1 MEVLEAIKTRR
12 SIRRFKKDK
21 VPPSLIREILDAGR
35 WAPSARNSQ
44 PWKFIVIVDEELK
57 RKVAEA
63 TTAGKFLANAPIG
76 IAVAVNPKLTRHPV
90 EDGANAT
97 MNILLAAH
105 ALGLGACWIGSYGS
119 VYEEEVKQLLDIPRD
134 WILLSIIALGYP
146 DEKPSS
152 SRVELKELLYVN
164 KFGSKEGLKE
174 VADLD
179 P

>member
-1 MEVLEAIKTRR
+1 MEAIRTRR
-12 SIRRFKKDK
+12 SIRRFKVDK
-21 VPPSLIREILDAGR
+21 VPPSLIKEVLDAAR
-35 WAPSARNSQ
+35 WAPSAKNSQ
-44 PWKFIVIVDEELK
+44 PWRFIVIVDEGLK
-57 RKVAEA
+57 REVAEA
-63 TTAGKFLANAPIG
+63 TTAGKFLADAPVG

-97 MNILLAAH
+97 MNMLLAAH

-119 VYEEEVKQLLDIPRD
+119 VYEEEVKQLLGIPRD
-134 WILLSIIALGYP
+134 WILLSIVALGYP
-146 DEKPSS
+146 NEKPSS
-152 SRVELKELLYVN
+152 SRVELKELVYVN

>member
-12 SIRRFKKDK
+12 SIRKFKKDK
-21 VPPSLIREILDAGR
+21 VPPNVLREVLEAGR

-44 PWKFIVIVDEELK
+44 PWRFILIVDEDLK

-63 TTAGKFLANAPIG
+63 TTAGKFLADAPLG
-76 IAVAVNPKLTRHPV
+76 IAVAVNPKVTRHPI

-119 VYEEEVKQLLDIPRD
+119 AYEDAVKKMLGVPDD
-134 WILLSIIALGYP
+134 WILLSIVALGYP
-146 DEKPSS
+146 DEKPTST
-152 SRVELKELLYVN
+152 RIELKELVYVN
-164 KFGSKEGLKE
+164 RFGSKNGLKE
-174 VADLD
+174 LLNID
-179 P
+179 